1 MPSTRSGAAT
11 TFGRVS
17 DMAYGWP
24 VTIVD
29 GRVGLRPLR
38 HRDEGAWHD
47 LRARNVGW
55 LQRWE
60 ATAPDLGGTPL
71 RFGQLVRHYRAEGR
85 AGRMLPWVVTY
96 DGELVGQLTVGSIQW
111 GSLRCAQMGYWIGQ
125 AHAGRGIVPTAVAMG
140 TDYCLG
146 TLGLHR
152 MEINIRPENV
162 ASLRVV
168 EKLGFR
174 DEGLRVKYLHID
186 GAWRDHRTF
195 ALTRE
200 DLGTS
205 LMSRWRAS
213 RNLT

>member
-1 MPSTRSGAAT
+1 M
-11 TFGRVS
+11 V
-17 DMAYGWP
+17 YGWP
-24 VTIVD
+24 VTIDEGSVE
-29 GRVGLRPLR
+29 LRPLR

-47 LRARNVGW
+47 LRARNVAW

-60 ATAPDLGGTPL
+60 ATAPDGTGAPM
-71 RFGQLVRHYRAEGR
+71 RFSQLVRHYRAEGR
-85 AGRMLPWVVTY
+85 AGRMLPWVITV
-96 DGELVGQLTVGSIQW
+96 DDQLVGQLTVGSIQW

-125 AHAGRGIVPTAVAMG
+125 EYAGRGTVPTAVAMA

-152 MEINIRPENV
+152 MEINIRPEND

-168 EKLGFR
+168 DKLGFR
-174 DEGLRVKYLHID
+174 DEGMRLKYLHID
-186 GAWRDHRTF
+186 GGWRDHRTF

-200 DLGTS
+200 DLATS

-213 RNLT
+213 RHHLA

>member
-1 MPSTRSGAAT
+1 M
-11 TFGRVS
+11 V
-17 DMAYGWP
+17 YGWP
-24 VTIVD
+24 VTVTE
-29 GRVGLRPLR
+29 GPLELRPLR

-47 LRARNVGW
+47 LRARNLPW
-55 LQRWE
+55 LQPWE
-60 ATAPDLGGTPL
+60 ATAPDHSGPPL

-85 AGRMLPWVVTY
+85 AGRMLPWVITWE
-96 DGELVGQLTVGSIQW
+96 GELVGQLTVGSIQW
-111 GSLRCAQMGYWIGQ
+111 GSLRCAQMGYWIGESY
-125 AHAGRGIVPTAVAMG
+125 AGRGIVPTAVAMA

-152 MEINIRPENV
+152 MEINIRPENA

-168 EKLGFR
+168 DKLGFR

-200 DLGTS
+200 DLPEP
-205 LMSRWRAS
+205 LMARWRAT
-213 RNLT
+213 RRRTP